1 MEKVTHR
8 VIHRPAFRIRFFN
21 SAKVLSMY
29 SILLSA
35 GWPIWPLL
43 IISIL
48 GLAIVIER
56 AWYLRQIQIF
66 PKNCLESAFS
76 LANSLS
82 SGKSVSEP
90 EISALKQSS
99 PAGSLFAALLRE
111 KSQSAEAESALEEL
125 QATAQTEWLKL
136 DRYLGALATIAT
148 IAPLLGLFGTVVGM
162 IEIFGSQGSINGAS
176 SSPQQLAHGISVA
189 LYNTAFGLLIAIP
202 ALAAWRSLRAMA
214 NQRQRECEEFTRQ
227 LFKKLYPTDSSAS

>member
-1 MEKVTHR
+1 
-8 VIHRPAFRIRFFN
+8 
-21 SAKVLSMY
+21 MY

-48 GLAIVIER
+48 GLAIALER
-56 AWYLRQIQIF
+56 SWYLRQTHIF
-66 PKNCLESAFS
+66 PKNCLESTFS
-76 LANSLS
+76 LANQMVGSKS
-82 SGKSVSEP
+82 SVSEQQITQLASLSP
-90 EISALKQSS
+90 ASPLLACALKEKWSGSS
-99 PAGSLFAALLRE
+99 SE
-111 KSQSAEAESALEEL
+111 TALEEL
-125 QATAQTEWLKL
+125 QASAQATWQKL

-162 IEIFGSQGSINGAS
+162 IEIFGSQGAINGSAG
-176 SSPQQLAHGISVA
+176 SPQQLAHGISVA

-202 ALAAWRSLRAMA
+202 SLAAWRGLRAMA

-227 LFKKLYPTDSSAS
+227 LFKKLYPNDAAGISK

>member
-1 MEKVTHR
+1 
-8 VIHRPAFRIRFFN
+8 
-21 SAKVLSMY
+21 MY

-43 IISIL
+43 IISVI

-56 AWYLRQIQIF
+56 AWYLRQIQVF
-66 PKNCLESAFS
+66 PKDCLETAFG
-76 LANSLS
+76 LANAISK
-82 SGKSVSEP
+82 GKSVTES
-90 EISALKQSS
+90 EISSLKQSS
-99 PAGSLFAALLRE
+99 LAGNLFACVLRE
-111 KSQSAEAESALEEL
+111 KIQGNSADSAIEEL
-125 QATAQTEWLKL
+125 QATAQSIWLKL

-162 IEIFGSQGSINGAS
+162 IEIFGSQGAINGGAG
-176 SSPQQLAHGISVA
+176 SPQQLAHGISVA

-202 ALAAWRSLRAMA
+202 ALAAWRSLRSIA

-227 LFKKLYPTDSSAS
+227 LFKKLYPITASNTAP

>member
-1 MEKVTHR
+1 
-8 VIHRPAFRIRFFN
+8 
-21 SAKVLSMY
+21 MY

-43 IISIL
+43 IISII

-56 AWYLRQIQIF
+56 SWYLRQIHIF
-66 PKNCLESAFS
+66 PKDSLETAFA
-76 LANSLS
+76 LANQLS
-82 SGKSVSEP
+82 SQKTIDEQH
-90 EISALKQSS
+90 IQALAHLS
-99 PAGSLFAALLRE
+99 PATPLLACMLSE
-111 KSQSAEAESALEEL
+111 KANDNSAESALEEL
-125 QATAQTEWLKL
+125 QSTAQATWLKL

-162 IEIFGSQGSINGAS
+162 IEIFGSQGAINGAAG
-176 SSPQQLAHGISVA
+176 SPQQLAHGISVA

-202 ALAAWRSLRAMA
+202 ALAAWRGLRAMA

-227 LFKKLYPTDSSAS
+227 LFKKLYPTQVQQ